1 MVSSM
6 LVDRRAGK
14 PLKINYLSGTLVR
27 MGDKFGVHTPTH
39 KFIAQALSIDA
50 NGHTA

>member
-1 MVSSM
+1 M

-14 PLKINYLSGTLVR
+14 PLEINYFSGTLVR
-27 MGDKFGVHTPTH
+27 MGQKLGVPTPTH

-50 NGHTA
+50 SGRT